1 VEETVE
7 RINQRF
13 QTANWKP
20 ILLIV
25 RQCSHAEVDVWY
37 RAADMCLVTSLHD
50 GMNLV
55 AKEYVAAR
63 EDLGGAL
70 VLSKFAGASVELHD
84 ALVVNPYDIAGVAEA
99 VHAGLEMGAEEQRSR
114 MRRMRRQV
122 MEHNIYRWAASVL
135 GDLRELRIDGVGGE
149 GSAVRRPTVMV
160 IPPAVVAAER
170 MA

>member
-1 VEETVE
+1 
-7 RINQRF
+7 
-13 QTANWKP
+13 
-20 ILLIV
+20 
-25 RQCSHAEVDVWY
+25 
-37 RAADMCLVTSLHD
+37 
-50 GMNLV
+50 
-55 AKEYVAAR
+55 
-63 EDLGGAL
+63 
-70 VLSKFAGASVELHD
+70 LHD